1 MTERRKFI
9 EPGIAMT
16 AVDYFSLSALAR
28 ECLRTEPD
36 LARDLMVELQRAKV
50 LPAGIHPED
59 LVSIW
64 SGVTFFNH
72 SSGFKQDVTL
82 VLPDQAHALLA
93 RISILSPL
101 GIALIGLRVGQSVT
115 WFTDPKRMTRLSVIM
130 VRNASC
136 LNAWTSRTTERP
148 TNWSSDL

>member
-1 MTERRKFI
+1 MTERWKFI
-9 EPGIAMT
+9 KPGIAMT

-28 ECLRTEPD
+28 ECLQIEPD
-36 LARDLMVELQRAKV
+36 LARDLMVELQRANV
-50 LPAGIHPED
+50 LPVGTHPED

-72 SSGFKQDVTL
+72 SSGFKQEVTL
-82 VLPDQAHALLA
+82 VLPDQAHARLA

-115 WFTDPKRMTRLSVIM
+115 WFTDPKRMTQLSAIM
-130 VRNASC
+130 VTNASC
-136 LNAWTSRTTERP
+136 LNTWTSRTSEPAASQREF
-148 TNWSSDL
+148 